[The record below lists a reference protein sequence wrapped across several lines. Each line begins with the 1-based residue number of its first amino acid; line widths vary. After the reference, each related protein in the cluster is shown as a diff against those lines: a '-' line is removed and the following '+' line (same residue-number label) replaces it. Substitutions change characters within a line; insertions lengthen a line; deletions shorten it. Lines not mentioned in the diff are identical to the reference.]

1 MFRFTLH
8 CCTLLIAT
16 VGGCA
21 TPWSAVEEIDDL
33 NYTHVPDTVE
43 IEPSSGFN
51 DGRPL
56 DKESALS
63 GVLDELQEIGAID
76 PAAQQQLMADL
87 KETKPEHY
95 ALVVDQFRTALAY
108 RQQLAERESEKA
120 QSGSTES
127 LHADA
132 SRDRQPFGQM
142 PSETAAPRRV
152 KAVQVARS
160 TPVESI
166 AKDPLSHSTQSLQL
180 PPPPASV
187 DRRIDAHVQMATH
200 VEAALPSAG
209 SDASWEEQLR
219 GSIAKLEGSVAPEP
233 RSVEEVHEHLR
244 LRTLQLLAGDQ
255 AAALRPIP
263 GASPAQQDY
272 WAKQLYAMSTFLDQK
287 THQDS
292 KARAA
297 AALVHLD
304 AARGQLAELATL
316 QVRNMTFAE
325 RVDGF
330 GEYKTV
336 EKARFQ
342 PGGQVTLYAEVANYR
357 SDSTPD
363 GYRTLLTTSYQIV
376 DKAGQRVD
384 GGQFPDIEDLCQN
397 RRRDFHMQYTI
408 PVPTRIYAGT
418 YEMQLII
425 TDGLSNK
432 IGQASVPF
440 EIE

>member
-1 MFRFTLH
+1 M
-8 CCTLLIAT
+8 
-16 VGGCA
+16 
-21 TPWSAVEEIDDL
+21 PWSAVDEIDDL
-33 NYTHVPDTVE
+33 NYTHVGDATDAKPQTFVE
-43 IEPSSGFN
+43 PAFSE
-51 DGRPL
+51 DRPL
-56 DKESALS
+56 DEKAALS

-76 PAAQQQLMADL
+76 PSAQQQLMADL

-108 RQQLAERESEKA
+108 RQQLAEREMKKA
-120 QSGSTES
+120 QHSSPEEMIAHGSRSRQASRRRSDEATAPNGVPAMQIASSAARENFESRAASRTTKS
-127 LHADA
+127 LH
-132 SRDRQPFGQM
+132 
-142 PSETAAPRRV
+142 
-152 KAVQVARS
+152 
-160 TPVESI
+160 
-166 AKDPLSHSTQSLQL
+166 L
-180 PPPPASV
+180 PPPPSSVASA
-187 DRRIDAHVQMATH
+187 IDNQVQVVTH
-200 VEAALPSAG
+200 VEAGLPTANSN
-209 SDASWEEQLR
+209 ASWEEQLKS
-219 GSIAKLEGSVAPEP
+219 SIAKLEASVAPSP
-233 RSVEEVHEHLR
+233 RTVDEVHEHLR
-244 LRTLQLLAGDQ
+244 LRTLQLLAGNQ
-255 AAALRPIP
+255 EAALQPIP

-272 WAKQLYAMSTFLDQK
+272 WAKQLYAISTFLDQK
-287 THQDS
+287 SHKDS
-292 KARAA
+292 KSRAA

-316 QVRNMTFAE
+316 QVRNMTFAS

-336 EKARFQ
+336 EKARFK

-357 SDSTPD
+357 SDSTEE

-408 PVPTRIYAGT
+408 PLPMRIYAGT